1 MTSWLQKGSAVS
13 NKRKSTD
20 DKDINNKEDKNISKI
35 RKEN

>member
-1 MTSWLQKGSAVS
+1 MTSWLQKGPAVS
-13 NKRKSTD
+13 NKRKNTD